1 MPGCDII
8 VIGASAGG
16 VEALMELVKS
26 LPRSLPASIFIV
38 LHIPPHNLS
47 VLPDILSRAG
57 LLPALHPE
65 DEDAIVPGHIYI
77 APPDHHLLLERDQ
90 MRVIRGPRENRH
102 RPAIDPLFRSAA
114 LTYGSRVAGVIL
126 TGALDDGTAGLLAVK
141 NQGGLT
147 IVQNPDEA
155 FFSNMPRSALAH
167 VDVEYVLPLAAIGPL
182 LTRMARRYEGA
193 PARGAL
199 SSNTLHAGAQQADM
213 DTEIGIVEM
222 DMPHDAHPPGTPSAF
237 SCPECS
243 GVLWEIHDGYL
254 LRFRCR
260 VGHSFSVE
268 SMLAEQSD
276 TLEKALWAALKIL
289 DERIE
294 LSCRMIKQAR
304 DKNQAWL
311 VQYFQRNMQETE
323 QHASLIRQILL
334 KDEAVTSANQP
345 VSPMQMIHKQHTSE

>member
-1 MPGCDII
+1 MPGHDII
-8 VIGASAGG
+8 VIGTSAGG
-16 VEALMELVKS
+16 VEALVELVKS
-26 LPRSLPASIFIV
+26 LPRGLPASIFVV
-38 LHIPPHNLS
+38 LHIPPHSLS
-47 VLPDILSRAG
+47 ALPDILSRAG
-57 LLPALHPE
+57 PLPARHPS
-65 DEDAIVPGHIYI
+65 DEEAIVPGRIYI

-141 NQGGLT
+141 RQGGLT

-155 FFSNMPRSALAH
+155 LFPDMPRSALAH

-182 LTRMARRYEGA
+182 LTRIVRQRDGGA
-193 PARGAL
+193 PLTGILPSATL
-199 SSNTLHAGAQQADM
+199 SPDTLPVDVLPANTMHVDASPKDM
-213 DTEIGIVEM
+213 HTEIGIVEM
-222 DMPHDAHPPGTPSAF
+222 NMPHDTQPPGAPSAF
-237 SCPECS
+237 SCPECG
-243 GVLWEIHDGYL
+243 GVLWEIYDEHL
-254 LRFRCR
+254 LRFRCQI
-260 VGHSFSVE
+260 GHSFSVE

-276 TLEKALWAALKIL
+276 TLEKTLWAALKIL

-294 LSCRMIKQAR
+294 LSCHMIKQAR
-304 DKNQAWL
+304 DRNQARL

-334 KDEAVTSANQP
+334 
-345 VSPMQMIHKQHTSE
+345 